1 MNERKMILTEEE
13 IRRIRKATDWG
24 RNTQFSNY
32 VTLSEPL
39 KICNCKAEKILTKVA
54 PRGPGFPELII
65 EIMCMAC
72 GSRFEGFVVDRKDV
86 DFFYQRVE
94 EIKEIT

>member
-13 IRRIRKATDWG
+13 IRRIRKAISWG
-24 RNTQFSNY
+24 DGKRDI
-32 VTLSEPL
+32 TLSEPL
-39 KICNCKAEKILTKVA
+39 KICNCKAEKFLTKVA